1 MRQRP
6 RKAGESIVDFYLVRH
21 GEAVSET
28 LDPRRPLTPAGR
40 EEVER
45 VAQLAAQRKIAVS
58 AIFHSG
64 ILRAQQTAE
73 IFAEALGP
81 AIKVQKITGLL
92 PQDDPAIAKAEMD
105 VSEQPIMLVGHLP
118 HMNRLVS
125 LLIHGNPDREVVA
138 FSPAT
143 VVCCSRSGSDW
154 KIAWTLGPQS
164 R

>member
-1 MRQRP
+1 M
-6 RKAGESIVDFYLVRH
+6 DFYLVRH

-28 LDPRRPLTPAGR
+28 FDPRRPLTRIGR

-45 VAQLAAQRKIAVS
+45 VARLAAQRKIAVS

-73 IFAEALGP
+73 IFAQTLVP
-81 AIKVQKITGLL
+81 AVDVQQITGLL
-92 PQDDPAIAKAEMD
+92 PQDDPAIARAEME

-118 HMNRLVS
+118 HMNRLAS
-125 LLIHGNPDREVVA
+125 LLVHGNPDREVVA

-143 VVCCSRSGSDW
+143 LVCCSRSGSDW

>member
-1 MRQRP
+1 V
-6 RKAGESIVDFYLVRH
+6 ELYLVRH

-28 LDPRRPLTPAGR
+28 FDPRRPLTRVGR

-45 VAQLAAQRKIAVS
+45 VARLAVDRKIIVS

-73 IFAEALGP
+73 IFADVLANP
-81 AIKVQKITGLL
+81 VKVQQTTGLL
-92 PQDDPAIAKAEMD
+92 PQDDPAIAKAEME
-105 VSEQPIMLVGHLP
+105 VSEQPVMLVGHLP
-118 HMNRLVS
+118 HMNRLAA
-125 LLIHGNPDREVVA
+125 LLIHGDADRRAVE

-143 VVCCSRSGSDW
+143 VVCCSRDGTDW
-154 KIAWTLGPQS
+154 KIAWTIGPQS

>member
-1 MRQRP
+1 MRQSQ
-6 RKAGESIVDFYLVRH
+6 RKAGEPIVDFYLVRH

-28 LDPRRPLTPAGR
+28 FDPRRPLTRVGR

-45 VAQLAAQRKIAVS
+45 VARLAVGRKITVS
-58 AIFHSG
+58 SIFHSG

-73 IFAEALGP
+73 IFAQALVP
-81 AIKVQKITGLL
+81 AVNVQHITGLL
-92 PQDDPAIAKAEMD
+92 PQDDPAIAKAEME

-118 HMNRLVS
+118 HMSRLAS
-125 LLIHGNPDREVVA
+125 LLLHGNADREIVS

-143 VVCCSRSGSDW
+143 VVCCSRNGSDW